1 MRRIALLIFL
11 AAVFPR
17 AARPGYV
24 TGVVTGD
31 NVNLRAGP
39 SLRAEIVGQA
49 RRGDRVEVLLQDGD
63 WCAIYP
69 PPGSTGWV
77 SADFVGPDGAIV
89 STVNVRAGPSV
100 AHARLTRLEPGEVP
114 EIIERDGDWL
124 RISLP
129 RETRLW
135 ISARYVELARE
146 VEQVRPRPTAPPV
159 RPDRPVTPEPDP
171 VPPAAPPVIATP
183 VPAPPPP
190 TVVPVPVELPPPPSP
205 AVVDVPPSPS
215 PAVVDIPTPPAPPL
229 PEGTP
234 LPTPF
239 APPVEASVLTGTV
252 VRLPRPYREA
262 GREVTHILVRDG
274 VRAATIARLAD
285 PDSELDRFH
294 RRRARVWGAEIGR
307 DAEGVPLIEVKGVQ
321 PAW

>member
-17 AARPGYV
+17 PARPGYV

-49 RRGDRVEVLLQDGD
+49 GPGDRVEVLLQDGD

-69 PPGSTGWV
+69 PPGSAGWV
-77 SADFVGPDGAIV
+77 SADFVGPDGAVV
-89 STVNVRAGPSV
+89 STVNVRSGPSV
-100 AHARLTRLEPGEVP
+100 SHARLTRLEPGEVP
-114 EIIERDGDWL
+114 EIIERDGEWL
-124 RISLP
+124 RVSLP

-159 RPDRPVTPEPDP
+159 RPDRSVTSDPDP
-171 VPPAAPPVIATP
+171 VQPPTTPVVATP
-183 VPAPPPP
+183 VPAPPA
-190 TVVPVPVELPPPPSP
+190 VVPAPVELPPPPSP
-205 AVVDVPPSPS
+205 AVVDI
-215 PAVVDIPTPPAPPL
+215 PAPPAPPL

-274 VRAATIARLAD
+274 VRAATIARLTD

-307 DAEGVPLIEVKGVQ
+307 DAEGVPLIAVKGVQ